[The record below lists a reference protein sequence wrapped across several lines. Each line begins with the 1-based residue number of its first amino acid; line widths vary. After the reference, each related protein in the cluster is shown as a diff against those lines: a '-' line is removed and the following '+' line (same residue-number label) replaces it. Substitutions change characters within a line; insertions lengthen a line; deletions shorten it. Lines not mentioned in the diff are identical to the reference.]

1 MDALPGTES
10 LSTLSMTEMADAF
23 RSGEVR
29 AEAFVAACLDR
40 IRIERHGGAVNAVIR
55 LDRDAA
61 LEAAAAADK
70 ARAAGGAEPG
80 PLAGVPMMH
89 KDMYYREGRASTCGS
104 RIRRDFVPKT
114 TATVL
119 RRLDAAGAIDMGT
132 LNMAEFAQNPTGHNA
147 HHGHCRNP
155 WSPEYCTGGSSS
167 GSGAGVAARFF
178 AAALGSDTGGSIRL
192 PASICGVTGLKP
204 TQTRVS
210 RFGAMPLSFSA
221 DNVGPLVR
229 TARDAARFLRV
240 TAGHDPADPTSAREP
255 VLDYEAALDGDVR
268 GLRIAVCETWFLDGA
283 DAPVVAAFE
292 AALDVLRQRGATV
305 SRVSAPAL
313 AAVNAFGA
321 ILSRVEGAAIHA
333 EWMRERPGDYATHL
347 SARLY
352 GGYAIPEHYY
362 VEALSRRGPLLR
374 QFVRETLTDH
384 DLVATPTLRAR
395 VPTLAETDVDADG
408 ENWARFMAVSVNTRP
423 FNYLGLPAVSV
434 PCGFDDRGLPV
445 GLQLAGRPFA
455 EARVLRAADAF
466 QRDTDWHR
474 RAPPLRAAAIRA
486 AP

>member
-1 MDALPGTES
+1 MDAPDTSS
-10 LSTLSMTEMADAF
+10 LAFLSMAEMADAF
-23 RSGEVR
+23 RRGEVR
-29 AEAFVAACLDR
+29 AEALVGACLS
-40 IRIERHGGAVNAVIR
+40 RIERHEGAVNAVIR

-61 LEAAAAADK
+61 LEAAATADK

-89 KDMYYREGRASTCGS
+89 KDMYYREGRVSTCGS
-104 RIRRDFVPKT
+104 RIRRDYVPKT

-119 RRLDAAGAIDMGT
+119 ERLDAAGAIDMGT

-147 HHGHCRNP
+147 HFGHCRNP
-155 WSPEYCTGGSSS
+155 WDLPCCTGGSSS

-192 PASICGVTGLKP
+192 PASMCGVTGLKP

-210 RFGAMPLSFSA
+210 RHGVMPLSFSA

-240 TAGHDPADPTSAREP
+240 VAGHDPADPTSAREP
-255 VLDYEAALDGDVR
+255 VPDYEAALDGDLR
-268 GLRIAVCETWFLDGA
+268 GTRIAVCETWFLEGA
-283 DAPVVAAFE
+283 DAPVLSAFD
-292 AALDVLRQRGATV
+292 AALEMLRGRGATV
-305 SRVSAPAL
+305 ARIAAPVM
-313 AAVNAFGA
+313 AAVNAYTA
-321 ILSRVEGAAIHA
+321 ILSRVEAAAIHA
-333 EWMRERPGDYATHL
+333 NWMRERPGDYATHL

-352 GGYAIPEHYY
+352 GGYAIPGHLY

-374 QFVRETLTDH
+374 EFAAQVFAEH

-395 VPTLAETDVDADG
+395 VPTLAETDVDADPD
-408 ENWARFMAVSVNTRP
+408 NWARFMGVSANTRP
-423 FNYLGLPAVSV
+423 FNYLGLPTVSV

-474 RAPPLRAAAIRA
+474 RVPPL
-486 AP
+486 